1 MTISF
6 QYLKFSSLVD
16 LLRYRALHQPDRLA
30 FSFLQDGEIE
40 TASLTYRELDR
51 QVRAIAAHLQSIG
64 ASGERALLLYPS
76 GLEFITAFF
85 GCLYAGVVAVPA
97 YPPKQ
102 NQKLTRLQSIITD
115 AQAKVALTNQS
126 LFENIKGRFEQD
138 TELAK
143 IHLLATDS
151 IAEELASDWR
161 KPEVNSNTLA
171 FLQYTSGSTGT
182 PKGVMVSHGNLLH
195 NLEYMKQAF
204 NLTPDSV
211 SVSWLPGFHDMG
223 LIDGHLQPLYTGFR
237 CILMPPASFVQRPI
251 RWLQAISHYK
261 ATHCGSP
268 NFGYDLCASSNL
280 TPEQL
285 ESLDLSHW
293 HNAYSGAEPVR
304 KETMERFAAKFQACG
319 FRSHFFYPCYGLA
332 ESTLMVSGGNIKD
345 EPIYCQ
351 VEAEALEQNRIIPA
365 NADTKNIRYLVGCG
379 HSWLDAKIVIANPE
393 TMTQCAPNEVGEI
406 WVSGSSV
413 AQGYWQ
419 RPEATTQT
427 FQAYLQDG
435 SGPFLRTGDF
445 GCLQDGELFVTGR
458 VKDMI
463 IIRARNHYPQDIEST
478 VVKSHPALRI
488 GFAAAFS
495 VELNGEEQLVVT
507 SEVERTAIRKLN
519 VDEVVAAIRQAVSE
533 EHELQVYAVVLLK
546 PASIPKTSS
555 GKIQRHACRTKF
567 LEGTLDVVDMWHSA
581 SSQLP
586 NAKAESSRPLKAL
599 NKQAETIQAWL
610 VEKISQQL
618 KIAPQTIDVQEPFA
632 RYGLDSLAAMML
644 STELEDWLRLSL
656 SPTLIYDYPSIA
668 ALAEHLAVVV
678 ENSQPE
684 PGEQRIWGAGELGS
698 GGEFSSLSPN
708 PQSSDA
714 IAIIGIGCRFP
725 GAKDPEAFWQLL
737 QNGTDAI
744 VEVPG
749 DRWDIQQVYDAQ
761 PATPGKMNTRWG
773 GFLEDVDL
781 FDAAF
786 FGISPREAESID
798 PQQRLVLEVS
808 WEALEKAGIA
818 PQQLKGS
825 QTGVFI
831 GISTNDYARLQFN
844 HPAGTDA
851 YFGTSSAF
859 SITANRLSY
868 LLDLRGPSWA
878 VDTACSSSLVAVH
891 QACQSLRQGES
902 ELALAGGVNLI
913 LTPELTIAFSQ
924 AQMMAADGHC
934 KTFDASANGYVRGEG
949 CGIVVLKRLSDAQRD
964 GDNILGIIRG
974 SAVNQ
979 DGRSNGLTAPN
990 GPSQQA
996 VVRQALEKAQVQP
1009 GQISYVEAHG
1019 TGTPLGDPIE
1029 VNSLKEVLM
1038 QGRNESCSCWIGSVK
1053 TNIGHLEAAS
1063 GIASLIKV
1071 VLALQHQEIPPHLH
1085 LQQLN
1090 PHIKLEGTC
1099 LAIPTERQAWTT
1111 EPRFAGVS
1119 AFGFGGTNAHVILE
1133 EAGEQGSQR
1142 RAGVPPV
1149 EATGVSRGAGEQGS
1163 RGAGER
1169 PKHLLT
1175 LSAKSEKAL
1184 RELAQKYGRFLATN
1198 SEVAVADVCFT
1209 SNTGRSH
1216 FDYRLAAIAESTAQL
1231 SEQLNAFANSQPT
1244 AVLVSQLETS
1254 KPRKIAFLFTGQGS
1268 QYPGMG
1274 RQLYETQP
1282 VFRRTLERCD
1292 EILRAYLEQPLLS
1305 VIYPESNTNSVLNET
1320 AYTQPALFALE
1331 YALFELWKSWG
1342 IVPDIVIGH
1351 SVGEYAA
1358 ACAAGVFSLEDG
1370 LKLIAIRAGLM
1381 QALPPNGMMAAVL
1394 TDEQRVVDAIAPYDA
1409 TVSIATVNSQ
1419 NQTVIS
1425 GTKEAVQEVLKQFE
1439 SQKISAKA
1447 LRVSHAF
1454 HSPLM
1459 NPMLESFEEIAASV
1473 KFNAPSIP
1481 LVSNL
1486 TGEILSNQDIPDAN
1500 YWCRHIREAVRFS
1513 AGMETLHRQ
1522 GYDLFLEIGPN
1533 STLSNLGKQCLPKG
1547 VGTWLTSLTKED
1559 NWQSLLNSLATLY
1572 TLGVDVDWSGFDRD
1586 FTRSKLALPTYPF
1599 QRQRFWIK
1607 TDGGNN
1613 TKLNTTT
1620 DELGKQSQNWTSQ
1633 QYFYGWQWQPQQ
1645 LVATGEISPGA
1656 VLIFKDAQ
1664 MVAKNLEK
1672 LFDAEKYPVYFV
1684 TAAQKFQQKTEQH
1697 FTINPASP
1705 EDYEKLIQAFK
1716 QQGLTITAIIHLWN
1730 YNQAAISRLPVDS
1743 HDSVLQEG
1751 MYSVLYLG
1759 QALVKHYA
1767 NSPINLLLLTQGAY
1781 VTSANETL
1789 QGLHQAMGATLAQTL
1804 TQEHN
1809 NIQAKVVD
1817 ITPGSVSSETLA
1829 TILFQELP
1837 AKPDK
1842 EGIVVIRQGQR
1853 FIRILERMEIPASKE
1868 FQPVLTP
1875 GDTWLI
1881 TGGVSDVGAEI
1892 AKGMVSRAPI
1902 NLVLTGRHPLPP
1914 KAEWHL
1920 HDGDN
1925 STSKRIR
1932 IIQDL
1937 KRLGATVLYH
1947 AVDAT
1952 DAEGMQQLME
1962 TIRERFGQLHGV
1974 IHAAGVQDQTRFKL
1988 LQKTPETV
1996 AEVLAPKVEGTIIL
2010 DNVTQ
2015 DEPLKCFAVISSA
2028 AASKA
2033 EWGANLG
2040 DYAAANIFLDNYA
2053 TYRAQRGAPG
2063 HSLAVNFSLWR
2074 DKGMAKIGGQAL
2086 VILAKVK
2093 GLKLLEVD
2101 QAVNAFIEA
2110 LSLDEPVVH
2119 IVDLLE
2125 KETKNH
2131 QIVQL
2136 PQSPIPT
2143 PQPKTQNIRRLV
2155 LEILSKYLTIPQ
2167 EQIQGYRSFQ
2177 ELGLD
2182 SLGAVEAIKQL
2193 SLTFKHQ
2200 LSPTLFFE
2208 YQTPDELADH
2218 LEKQYGASAI
2228 ATPETPVST
2237 PKKETANN
2245 LMVQQQSNFKAM
2257 DVKQEDI
2264 AIIGM
2269 ACKIPG
2275 ADNLEQY
2282 WQFLTEK
2289 RSFIKEVPSDRW
2301 LIEDYYEEN
2310 GTAPHTTYCKRGGFI
2325 ENPFDF
2331 DPMFFGISP
2340 REATAMDPQQRVFL
2354 EVAWQALQQAGY
2366 GGKYRTKD
2374 IAVIVGGDQ
2383 NNYVEHFF
2391 NYQYSTVLKRRL
2403 HKTSWFKQLTPS
2415 EQKNLLDTVSD
2426 VLKPSELLPEAT
2438 AGNELNQI
2446 AARVSHCLDL
2456 MGPSLEVGTACSSS
2470 LVAIHLACES
2480 IRAGDTC
2487 IAIAGGVN
2495 LNLSPTPFTFL
2506 SRVQAF
2512 SPTGECFPFDSRAN
2526 GMVVGEGT
2534 GAVVLKSLRKA
2545 LEDGDYIHAV
2555 LKGSAINNDGHSQGI
2570 TAPKPEGQA
2579 EAIRKAYNKFGIDPE
2594 TISYIE
2600 THGTGTMLGDPV
2612 EVEGITKAF
2621 RDFTDRK
2628 GFCGIGS
2635 VKSSIGHLMAGSGVI
2650 SLIKVVLAMQNGNI
2664 PPTVGFE
2671 KPNPHIDFANTPLYV
2686 VGGEG
2691 KPWTSNGELLR
2702 AGVNG
2707 FGFGGTNCHLIVEQ
2721 SPISQ
2726 SAKSAEQTSSPHLLC
2741 LTGRNQKVL
2750 KEIVKQ
2756 LHEHISKHPEQELS
2770 EICLTLSNSQRELSY
2785 KAALVV
2791 NNRQHLLDSLNAI
2804 LSEQNQPNIQI
2815 NRSNPQKATPTYLVL
2830 DSSCTLTPEEAKILS
2845 DRYPEFRKAY
2855 ADCEFLWR
2863 RTISTWDLNSN
2874 AALSQKAH
2882 TFAIQYALCNLLM
2895 SLQLQPSALL
2905 TEGVGILVGACLTA
2919 MFSLKE
2925 AFILLAELEGKQI
2938 NNSVEEPRLE
2948 APLVTVWNSPLV
2960 TPLGTYKPSG
2970 KFTKTQM
2977 QSLVH
2982 VSGSLK
2988 TEHCRETCSEAGAY
3002 LYLGEANIRQQ
3013 LNIADDTLWIH
3024 FEKNQPIANFLTA
3037 IARLY
3042 TAGVQFNSLGLFPKG
3057 LRRVPLPTYPF
3068 ERKTYKAP
3076 IDYSEPELQAAL
3088 ELEGLLLIEHL
3099 VALSPE
3105 QRQSS
3110 YKALLEE
3117 FGFAPKT
3124 VENTTN

>member
-1 MTISF
+1 MTVSF
-6 QYLKFSSLVD
+6 QYLKFSSLVE

-40 TASLTYRELDR
+40 TASLTYKELDQ
-51 QVRAIAAHLQSIG
+51 QVRAIAAYLQSIK
-64 ASGERALLLYPS
+64 ATGERALLLYPS

-115 AQAKVALTNQS
+115 AQAKVALTTTS
-126 LFENIKGRFEQD
+126 LFENIKKRFDQD
-138 TELAK
+138 TELTDL
-143 IHLLATDS
+143 HLIATDG
-151 IAEELASDWR
+151 IAHDLASDWQQ
-161 KPEVNSNTLA
+161 PEVNSNTLA
-171 FLQYTSGSTGT
+171 FLQYTSGSTGS
-182 PKGVMVSHGNLLH
+182 PKGVMVTHGNLLH
-195 NLEYMKQAF
+195 NLEYIKQAF
-204 NLTPDSV
+204 ELTADTV

-223 LIDGHLQPLYTGFR
+223 LIDGHLQPIYTGFK

-251 RWLQAISHYK
+251 RWLQAISRYQANHS
-261 ATHCGSP
+261 GGP
-268 NFGYDLCASSNL
+268 NFGYDLCASSKL
-280 TPEQL
+280 TPEQI

-293 HNAYSGAEPVR
+293 HSAYSGSEPVR
-304 KETMERFAAKFQACG
+304 KETMERFAAKFKPAG
-319 FRSHFFYPCYGLA
+319 FQTNLFYPCYGLA
-332 ESTLMVSGGNIKD
+332 ESTLMVSGGNVKD

-351 VEAEALEQNRIIPA
+351 VEAEALEQNRIVPA
-365 NADTKNIRYLVGCG
+365 NADTKNIRHLVGCG
-379 HSWLDAKIVIANPE
+379 HSWLDTNIVIANPE
-393 TMTQCAPNEVGEI
+393 TMTQCAANEVGEI
-406 WVSGSSV
+406 WVSSSSM

-445 GCLQDGELFVTGR
+445 GFLQDGEVFVTGR

-463 IIRARNHYPQDIEST
+463 IIRGRNHYPQDIEST
-478 VVKSHPALRI
+478 AVKSHSALRI
-488 GFAAAFS
+488 GFAAAFAIE
-495 VELNGEEQLVVT
+495 VDGEEQLVVT
-507 SEVERTAIRKLN
+507 CEVERTAIRKLN
-519 VDEVVAAIRQAVSE
+519 IDEVVRAIRQAVSE
-533 EHELQVYAVVLLK
+533 EHELQVYAVSLLK

-555 GKIQRHACRTKF
+555 GKIQRHACRAKF
-567 LEGTLDVVDMWHSA
+567 LEGTLDVVDMWQSQETGVVESGYEKLTPSQGSA
-581 SSQLP
+581 LGGFPDLKRLP
-586 NAKAESSRPLKAL
+586 RKGAKVEG
-599 NKQAETIQAWL
+599 KQAEVIQVWL
-610 VEKISQQL
+610 VDKVSQQL
-618 KIAPQTIDVQEPFA
+618 KIASQTIDVQEPFA

-644 STELEDWLRLSL
+644 STELEDWLGLSL
-656 SPTLIYDYPSIA
+656 SPTLVYDYPSIA
-668 ALAEHLAVVV
+668 ALAEHLAVLV

-684 PGEQRIWGAGELGS
+684 LESDGVIDETGGS
-698 GGEFSSLSPN
+698 DET
-708 PQSSDA
+708 DA

-737 QNGTDAI
+737 QSGTDAI

-773 GFLEDVDL
+773 GFLEDVDQ
-781 FDAAF
+781 FDAGF

-808 WEALEKAGIA
+808 WEALENAGIA
-818 PQQLKGS
+818 PQRLKGS

-844 HPAGTDA
+844 HPTGTDA

-891 QACQSLRQGES
+891 QACQSLRQKES

-924 AQMMAADGHC
+924 AQMMADDGHC

-949 CGIVVLKRLSDAQRD
+949 CGVVVLKRLGDAQRD

-1009 GQISYVEAHG
+1009 AQISYVEAHG

-1029 VNSLKEVLM
+1029 VNSLKEVLK
-1038 QGRNESCSCWIGSVK
+1038 QGRTPSCSCWIGSVK

-1085 LQQLN
+1085 LQRLN
-1090 PHIKLEGTC
+1090 PHIKLEGTG
-1099 LAIPTERQAWTT
+1099 LAIPTEGQVWTG
-1111 EPRFAGVS
+1111 ESRFAGVS

-1133 EAGEQGSQR
+1133 ESQETNR
-1142 RAGVPPV
+1142 QERQVRQEIRASEV
-1149 EATGVSRGAGEQGS
+1149 
-1163 RGAGER
+1163 ER
-1169 PKHLLT
+1169 PKHLLS

-1184 RELAQKYGRFLATN
+1184 RELAQKYGQFLAAN
-1198 SEVAVADVCFT
+1198 PEVAVTDVCFT

-1216 FDYRLAAIAESTAQL
+1216 FDYRLAVVAESTAQL
-1231 SEQLNAFANSQPT
+1231 SEQLGTFANS
-1244 AVLVSQLETS
+1244 VVVSQPETN

-1292 EILRAYLEQPLLS
+1292 QILRAYLEQPLLS
-1305 VIYPESNTNSVLNET
+1305 VIYPGSNANSVLNET

-1342 IVPDIVIGH
+1342 IVPDVVIGH

-1370 LKLIAIRAGLM
+1370 LKLIAQRGRLM

-1394 TDEQRVVDAIAPYDA
+1394 TDEQRVAEAISRYSE
-1409 TVSIATVNSQ
+1409 VSIATVNSPK
-1419 NQTVIS
+1419 QTVIS
-1425 GTKEAVQEVLKQFE
+1425 GTKAAVQEVLKYFE

-1447 LRVSHAF
+1447 LKVSHAF

-1459 NPMLESFEEIAASV
+1459 NPMLESFEKIAASV

-1486 TGEILSNQDIPDAN
+1486 TGEILTNQDVLDTN

-1533 STLSNLGKQCLPKG
+1533 STLSNLGKQCLPQG

-1559 NWQSLLNSLATLY
+1559 NWQSLLSSLGTLY

-1586 FTRSKLALPTYPF
+1586 FTRNKLALPTYPF

-1607 TDGGNN
+1607 TDGGKN

-1620 DELGKQSQNWTSQ
+1620 DEFGKQRQNQASQSTQNYEETNRQVRQVRQEIRVLESSK
-1633 QYFYGWQWQPQQ
+1633 YFYEWQWQSQQ
-1645 LVATGEISPGA
+1645 LVKTGEISPGA

-1684 TAAQKFQQKTEQH
+1684 TAGQKFQQKKERH

-1705 EDYEKLIQAFK
+1705 EDYDQLIQALK

-1759 QALVKHYA
+1759 QALIKHYS

-1789 QGLHQAMGATLAQTL
+1789 QGLHQAMGATLTQTI

-1817 ITPGSVSSETLA
+1817 ITPGSASPEALA
-1829 TILFQELP
+1829 QILFQELP

-1842 EGIVVIRQGQR
+1842 EGIVVIRQGKR
-1853 FIRILERMEIPASKE
+1853 LIRILERMEIPANKE
-1868 FQPVLTP
+1868 FQSVLTP

-1892 AKGMVSRAPI
+1892 AKGMVNRAPI

-1932 IIQDL
+1932 IVQDL
-1937 KRLGATVLYH
+1937 EQLGATVLYH
-1947 AVDAT
+1947 AVDVT
-1952 DAEGMQQLME
+1952 DAEGMQLLME
-1962 TIRERFGQLHGV
+1962 TIHEQFGQLHGV

-2015 DEPLKCFAVISSA
+2015 NEPLKCFAVISSA

-2053 TYRAQRGAPG
+2053 IYRTQRGAPG

-2093 GLKLLEVD
+2093 GLKLLEAD

-2125 KETKNH
+2125 KETKSPK
-2131 QIVQL
+2131 ITEL
-2136 PQSPIPT
+2136 PQPLAPSP
-2143 PQPKTQNIRRLV
+2143 
-2155 LEILSKYLTIPQ
+2155 
-2167 EQIQGYRSFQ
+2167 
-2177 ELGLD
+2177 
-2182 SLGAVEAIKQL
+2182 
-2193 SLTFKHQ
+2193 
-2200 LSPTLFFE
+2200 
-2208 YQTPDELADH
+2208 
-2218 LEKQYGASAI
+2218 
-2228 ATPETPVST
+2228 
-2237 PKKETANN
+2237 
-2245 LMVQQQSNFKAM
+2245 
-2257 DVKQEDI
+2257 
-2264 AIIGM
+2264 
-2269 ACKIPG
+2269 
-2275 ADNLEQY
+2275 
-2282 WQFLTEK
+2282 
-2289 RSFIKEVPSDRW
+2289 
-2301 LIEDYYEEN
+2301 
-2310 GTAPHTTYCKRGGFI
+2310 
-2325 ENPFDF
+2325 
-2331 DPMFFGISP
+2331 
-2340 REATAMDPQQRVFL
+2340 
-2354 EVAWQALQQAGY
+2354 
-2366 GGKYRTKD
+2366 
-2374 IAVIVGGDQ
+2374 
-2383 NNYVEHFF
+2383 
-2391 NYQYSTVLKRRL
+2391 
-2403 HKTSWFKQLTPS
+2403 
-2415 EQKNLLDTVSD
+2415 
-2426 VLKPSELLPEAT
+2426 
-2438 AGNELNQI
+2438 
-2446 AARVSHCLDL
+2446 
-2456 MGPSLEVGTACSSS
+2456 
-2470 LVAIHLACES
+2470 
-2480 IRAGDTC
+2480 
-2487 IAIAGGVN
+2487 
-2495 LNLSPTPFTFL
+2495 
-2506 SRVQAF
+2506 
-2512 SPTGECFPFDSRAN
+2512 
-2526 GMVVGEGT
+2526 
-2534 GAVVLKSLRKA
+2534 
-2545 LEDGDYIHAV
+2545 
-2555 LKGSAINNDGHSQGI
+2555 
-2570 TAPKPEGQA
+2570 
-2579 EAIRKAYNKFGIDPE
+2579 
-2594 TISYIE
+2594 
-2600 THGTGTMLGDPV
+2600 
-2612 EVEGITKAF
+2612 
-2621 RDFTDRK
+2621 
-2628 GFCGIGS
+2628 
-2635 VKSSIGHLMAGSGVI
+2635 
-2650 SLIKVVLAMQNGNI
+2650 
-2664 PPTVGFE
+2664 
-2671 KPNPHIDFANTPLYV
+2671 
-2686 VGGEG
+2686 
-2691 KPWTSNGELLR
+2691 
-2702 AGVNG
+2702 
-2707 FGFGGTNCHLIVEQ
+2707 
-2721 SPISQ
+2721 
-2726 SAKSAEQTSSPHLLC
+2726 
-2741 LTGRNQKVL
+2741 
-2750 KEIVKQ
+2750 
-2756 LHEHISKHPEQELS
+2756 
-2770 EICLTLSNSQRELSY
+2770 
-2785 KAALVV
+2785 
-2791 NNRQHLLDSLNAI
+2791 
-2804 LSEQNQPNIQI
+2804 
-2815 NRSNPQKATPTYLVL
+2815 
-2830 DSSCTLTPEEAKILS
+2830 
-2845 DRYPEFRKAY
+2845 
-2855 ADCEFLWR
+2855 
-2863 RTISTWDLNSN
+2863 
-2874 AALSQKAH
+2874 
-2882 TFAIQYALCNLLM
+2882 
-2895 SLQLQPSALL
+2895 
-2905 TEGVGILVGACLTA
+2905 
-2919 MFSLKE
+2919 
-2925 AFILLAELEGKQI
+2925 
-2938 NNSVEEPRLE
+2938 
-2948 APLVTVWNSPLV
+2948 
-2960 TPLGTYKPSG
+2960 
-2970 KFTKTQM
+2970 
-2977 QSLVH
+2977 
-2982 VSGSLK
+2982 
-2988 TEHCRETCSEAGAY
+2988 
-3002 LYLGEANIRQQ
+3002 
-3013 LNIADDTLWIH
+3013 
-3024 FEKNQPIANFLTA
+3024 
-3037 IARLY
+3037 
-3042 TAGVQFNSLGLFPKG
+3042 
-3057 LRRVPLPTYPF
+3057 
-3068 ERKTYKAP
+3068 
-3076 IDYSEPELQAAL
+3076 
-3088 ELEGLLLIEHL
+3088 
-3099 VALSPE
+3099 
-3105 QRQSS
+3105 
-3110 YKALLEE
+3110 
-3117 FGFAPKT
+3117 
-3124 VENTTN
+3124 